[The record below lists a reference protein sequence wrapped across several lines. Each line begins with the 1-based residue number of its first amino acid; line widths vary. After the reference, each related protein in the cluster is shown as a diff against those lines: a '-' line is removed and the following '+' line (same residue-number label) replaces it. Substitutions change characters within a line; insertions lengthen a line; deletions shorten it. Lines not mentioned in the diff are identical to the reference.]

1 MNFMQQNTIICFN
14 FVLVFQS
21 QRRANWQ
28 LIKFFPHFSQS
39 ISFRNQNTIILY
51 NPVETMVRSISG
63 EITRIFFISLLGIIA
78 FDNTLWSGK
87 VLLPE
92 DQADESTKALKRLN
106 DKLAKDS
113 LRSFVVQLNVGDGYT
128 LAVKL

>member
-1 MNFMQQNTIICFN
+1 
-14 FVLVFQS
+14 
-21 QRRANWQ
+21 
-28 LIKFFPHFSQS
+28 
-39 ISFRNQNTIILY
+39 
-51 NPVETMVRSISG
+51 MVRSISG
-63 EITRIFFISLLGIIA
+63 KMTKNIFLSLLGIIS
-78 FDNTLWSGK
+78 FDNTLWSGQ

>member
-1 MNFMQQNTIICFN
+1 MLKKKIKLAVISLLNFFLISLSPSALEIKIPLFYIIQPK
-14 FVLVFQS
+14 LWSGQFQAKL
-21 QRRANWQ
+21 QG
-28 LIKFFPHFSQS
+28 FFC
-39 ISFRNQNTIILY
+39 
-51 NPVETMVRSISG
+51 
-63 EITRIFFISLLGIIA
+63 SLLGIIA
-78 FDNTLWSGK
+78 FDNTLWSGQ